1 MLIHSSAATALA
13 AGLLLFQVQA
23 WEDTCSQF
31 HEIYADGTELCEVM
45 WGGAFE
51 VTDDEENAYTMWFFD
66 TDNNPNDAIT
76 KRLLG
81 DDSLPDQCGLK
92 YFHKDTPSPE
102 GDGMAECHPWK
113 DNACCHS
120 DTVGSVDTIRESYG
134 EGFEWDRCGP
144 MSQACE
150 RFFIQEAC
158 FYECEP
164 NAGLYR
170 KYDDETQSIETHPDF
185 NLWQMSK
192 MPIKKSYCDAWYTAC
207 YNDYFCGSGD
217 FWECDA
223 HYWTKLEE
231 ENANKDGAD
240 GADGLT
246 IALSVVGA
254 VAAIS
259 VAVTVYLVYREKSG
273 APVFAGEALEAKTP
287 AEVS

>member
-1 MLIHSSAATALA
+1 MKIHTFAANALA
-13 AGLLLFQVQA
+13 AGLLLAAPAKVNA

-31 HEIYADGTELCEVM
+31 NEIYADGTELCNIM

-66 TDNNPNDAIT
+66 KENNPNDAIT
-76 KRLLG
+76 KLLFG
-81 DDSLPDQCGLK
+81 DDSAPDQCGLQ
-92 YFHKDTPSPE
+92 YFHKDTPGPE
-102 GDGMAECHPWK
+102 GDDMNECHPWT
-113 DNACCHS
+113 DSACCHS
-120 DTVGSVDTIRESYG
+120 DTVGSVDKIRESYG

-170 KYDDETQSIETHPDF
+170 LFNDSQTEHPDF

-192 MPIKKSYCDAWYTAC
+192 MPIKKSYCDAWHTAC

-223 HYWTKLEE
+223 HYWTKEAARLEKE
-231 ENANKDGAD
+231 TGNGEANALA
-240 GADGLT
+240 

-254 VAAIS
+254 VAGIS
-259 VAVTVYLVYREKSG
+259 VAVAAYLVYHEKKG
-273 APVFAGEALEAKTP
+273 TPVFGLEASTDVQ
-287 AEVS
+287 VS